1 MPNRENGTLI
11 ARMTHVS
18 DDRAIW
24 LARNVLPH
32 EPALRA
38 WLARWRVEDLLVDDV
53 VQEAYAALAARADV
67 SDIRNPRTYF
77 FQTARSIILMHLRRS
92 RVVSIRA
99 VEDMERIGAAADE
112 PTPEQQ
118 VSDREELHRL
128 AQAIAG
134 LPELGRQA
142 LTLRVIDGLSQREVG
157 ARMGISENA
166 AQKHIAKSIHLLM
179 TIFGRGGN
187 TAVGASKPLAKNER
201 TGNARARDRRDD

>member
-1 MPNRENGTLI
+1 
-11 ARMTHVS
+11 MTVS

-24 LARNVLPH
+24 LARHVLPH

-38 WLARWRVEDLLVDDV
+38 WLTRWRVEGLLVDDI
-53 VQEAYAALAARADV
+53 VQETYAVLAGRASV
-67 SDIRNPRTYF
+67 EDIRNPRTYF
-77 FQTARSIILMHLRRS
+77 FQTARSVILMHLRRS

-99 VEDMERIGAAADE
+99 VEDVERIGAAADE
-112 PTPEQQ
+112 PSPERQ

-134 LPELGRQA
+134 LPDLGRQA

-157 ARMGISENA
+157 ERMGISENA

-179 TIFGRGGN
+179 TLFGRGGN
-187 TAVGASKPLAKNER
+187 APGDASKATTRETRARHGR
-201 TGNARARDRRDD
+201 TGDQSGD

>member
-1 MPNRENGTLI
+1 
-11 ARMTHVS
+11 MTRVCEE
-18 DDRAIW
+18 RALW
-24 LARNVLPH
+24 LARHVLPH

-38 WLARWRVEDLLVDDV
+38 WLTRWRLQDLLVDDV
-53 VQEAYAALAARADV
+53 VQEAYAVLAARASVD
-67 SDIRNPRTYF
+67 DIRNPRNYL

-99 VEDMERIGAAADE
+99 VEDMERIGAAAEE

-128 AQAIAG
+128 GEAIAG
-134 LPELGRQA
+134 LPEMGRQA

-157 ARMGISENA
+157 ERMGISENA

-179 TIFGRGGN
+179 DLFGKGGN
-187 TAVGASKPLAKNER
+187 AASDASKPSTSNQR
-201 TGNARARDRRDD
+201 TRNAGTRDRRDD

>member
-1 MPNRENGTLI
+1 
-11 ARMTHVS
+11 MTRVS

-38 WLARWRVEDLLVDDV
+38 WLTRWRVQDLLVDDV
-53 VQEAYAALAARADV
+53 VQEAYAVLAARPDV
-67 SDIRNPRTYF
+67 ADIRNPRTYF

-99 VEDMERIGAAADE
+99 VEDMERIGAAAEE
-112 PTPEQQ
+112 PSPEQQ

-128 AQAIAG
+128 AQAIAE
-134 LPELGRQA
+134 LPEMGRQA

-157 ARMGISENA
+157 ERMGISENA

-179 TIFGRGGN
+179 GMFGKGGN
-187 TAVGASKPLAKNER
+187 TDADASKAPTEKVRPRHAR
-201 TGNARARDRRDD
+201 TGDRSDD

>member
-1 MPNRENGTLI
+1 
-11 ARMTHVS
+11 MTRVCEE
-18 DDRAIW
+18 RAVW
-24 LARNVLPH
+24 LARHVLPH

-38 WLARWRVEDLLVDDV
+38 WLTRWRLQDLLVDDV
-53 VQEAYAALAARADV
+53 VQEAYAVLAARESVD
-67 SDIRNPRTYF
+67 DIRNPRSYL

-99 VEDMERIGAAADE
+99 VEDMERIGAPADE
-112 PTPEQQ
+112 PSPEQQ

-128 AQAIAG
+128 ARAIAD

-157 ARMGISENA
+157 ERMGISENA

-179 TIFGRGGN
+179 DLFGRGGN
-187 TAVGASKPLAKNER
+187 AGAGASRSSANER
-201 TGNARARDRRDD
+201 SGNARTAD

>member
-1 MPNRENGTLI
+1 
-11 ARMTHVS
+11 MTRVT

-38 WLARWRVEDLLVDDV
+38 WLMRWRVDDLLVDDV
-53 VQEAYAALAARADV
+53 VQEAYAVLASRPSV
-67 SDIRNPRTYF
+67 EDIQRPRNYL

-99 VEDMERIGAAADE
+99 VEDIERVGAAAEE
-112 PTPEQQ
+112 PNPEQQ

-128 AQAIAG
+128 ATAIAN
-134 LPELGRQA
+134 LPEMGRQA

-157 ARMGISENA
+157 ERMGISENA
-166 AQKHIAKSIHLLM
+166 AQNHIAKSIYLLM
-179 TIFGRGGN
+179 NVFGRGGN
-187 TAVGASKPLAKNER
+187 AGAGASRGASKKQTEHVR
-201 TGNARARDRRDD
+201 TGDRRSD